1 MRIRRAWQGWAA
13 FVSLVFAASASAQ
26 TAPPI
31 PGTTTT
37 VETLTLADTL
47 TRIVGP
53 VGSTHVGDALGL
65 ASELGIATTPFGA
78 ASGGFLIKLDQSTG
92 LQVRAATTFGPA
104 FAERALTSGEGK
116 LSLGVNF
123 MSSTYDRL
131 DAASFDS
138 NLQVRSSTAAASAA
152 SRSGTASISLT
163 SKTTVVW
170 ARMGVSDNFDVG
182 ASIPLVTVKLTGTSF
197 LRSGVGDILFA
208 QGTASSGGLGDV
220 QGIAKYRFFSF
231 GSGQPDPGGLAAMV
245 TLTMPTG
252 DRDNFRGLGVART
265 IVSLIASSGRGRVR
279 PHANVGFGVWSKGIT
294 VASDTA
300 PNTTVTA
307 RNQFDYAG
315 GIEFEAAPKVTLLLD
330 LIGGGVLG
338 GGRVGFADVP
348 AETSA
353 ITASQSLVALPQGI
367 RKLDL
372 APGLKANLKGK
383 LLVSL
388 NALISLHDSGLHARI
403 TPVAGIDLTF

>member
-1 MRIRRAWQGWAA
+1 MRIRRASPGWAA
-13 FVSLVFAASASAQ
+13 VVSLACAASASAQ

-37 VETLTLADTL
+37 TDTLTLADTL
-47 TRIVGP
+47 GRIVGP
-53 VGSTHVGDALGL
+53 VGSTHVGEALGL
-65 ASELGIATTPFGA
+65 SSALGIATTPLGA
-78 ASGGFLIKLDQSTG
+78 ASGGFLIKLDPSTG

-116 LSLGVNF
+116 LSLGLNF

-131 DAASFDS
+131 GDASFDS
-138 NLQVRSSTAAASAA
+138 NLQVRSSTAATPAA
-152 SRSGTASISLT
+152 ARTGTAGISLT
-163 SKTTVVW
+163 SKTTVVY

-182 ASIPLVTVKLTGTSF
+182 ASIPLVTVKLTGTSL
-197 LRSGVGDILFA
+197 LRSGAGDILFA
-208 QGTASSGGLGDV
+208 QGTASSAGLGDV
-220 QGIAKYRFFSF
+220 QGIAKYRFYSF
-231 GSGQPDPGGLAAMV
+231 GTGQPDPGGLAVMV

-265 IVSLIASSGRGRVR
+265 NVSLIASSGKGRVR
-279 PHANVGFGVWSKGIT
+279 PHGNVGFGAWSKGIT
-294 VASDTA
+294 VASDTSPDA
-300 PNTTVTA
+300 TVTS
-307 RNQFDYAG
+307 RNQFDYAAG
-315 GIEFEAAPKVTLLLD
+315 LEFEAAPKVTLFVD

-338 GGRVGFADVP
+338 GGKVGLASVP
-348 AETSA
+348 PETSA
-353 ITASQSLVALPQGI
+353 ITASQSLVALPEGI
-367 RKLDL
+367 RRVDL

-388 NALISLHDSGLHARI
+388 NALIALHDTGLHARI